1 MLEQGRTYSN
11 MGYLLG
17 KEVEA
22 MKWQNRGHEFDE
34 LAETYTTL
42 FQENGE
48 KIYIFGAGYLGGEVR
63 DIVEH
68 LGCFG
73 GYIDNDVKKQRSG
86 AEGSRVMS
94 LGQYMNL
101 NQKGIVVVAVEKFV
115 SEIEKQLEGKGLS
128 KGNNYFI
135 WDVFLQKVLPLILAY
150 HYNFAY
156 VELAQISVT
165 ERCSLRCR
173 KCAHA
178 CSYVPRDAKDLTI
191 EEVYQS
197 ADAFF
202 SRVDL
207 CREFVLIG
215 GEPLLYKH
223 LTEAVEY
230 IGKKYRNQ
238 MIRFCITTN
247 GTILPQEELLDAC
260 RKFGVMFRISN
271 YSEQVPYLNDK
282 YQTLIQTLSANEVRY
297 AIADPDGSWMDY
309 GFDYMDR
316 SCDDQGLQKVFEA
329 CRTPCREIRGSRY
342 YFCVMARSVSE
353 NMGFGVGEDDFLDL
367 EKLHGD
373 YKKILMEFELGYSE
387 KGYLD
392 MCRHCNGADAK
403 ALPIPVAEQVSV

>member
-1 MLEQGRTYSN
+1 M
-11 MGYLLG
+11 
-17 KEVEA
+17 
-22 MKWQNRGHEFDE
+22 
-34 LAETYTTL
+34 
-42 FQENGE
+42 
-48 KIYIFGAGYLGGEVR
+48 
-63 DIVEH
+63 
-68 LGCFG
+68 
-73 GYIDNDVKKQRSG
+73 
-86 AEGSRVMS
+86 
-94 LGQYMNL
+94 
-101 NQKGIVVVAVEKFV
+101 
-115 SEIEKQLEGKGLS
+115 
-128 KGNNYFI
+128 
-135 WDVFLQKVLPLILAY
+135 
-150 HYNFAY
+150 
-156 VELAQISVT
+156 
-165 ERCSLRCR
+165 
-173 KCAHA
+173 
-178 CSYVPRDAKDLTI
+178 
-191 EEVYQS
+191 
-197 ADAFF
+197 
-202 SRVDL
+202 
-207 CREFVLIG
+207 LIG

-247 GTILPQEELLDAC
+247 GTILPQEELLDVC

-282 YQTLIQTLSANEVRY
+282 YQTLTQTLSANEVWY

-316 SCDDQGLQKVFEA
+316 SCDDEGLQKVFEA
-329 CRTPCREIRGSRY
+329 CRTPCREIRGGRY

-403 ALPIPVAEQVSV
+403 DLTIPVAEQVSV